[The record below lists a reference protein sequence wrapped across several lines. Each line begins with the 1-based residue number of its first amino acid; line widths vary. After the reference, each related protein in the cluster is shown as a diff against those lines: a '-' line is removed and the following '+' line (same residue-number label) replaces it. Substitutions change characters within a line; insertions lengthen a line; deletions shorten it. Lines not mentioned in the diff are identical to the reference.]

1 MRHVFLEF
9 SRILGQNTGIQASH
23 HYDYRNFL
31 ISDKEN
37 YVASKLSADNAAL
50 ASELVDEVIVP
61 RSMQEASESY
71 LFAFA
76 DQEFIDRPESRG
88 IRFQLELQ
96 KADLILRENHIDH
109 TIVVFGS
116 ARFVDQTTAEK
127 IVTESTSEA
136 DLKRAKLALKN
147 SAMYESARLF
157 GRLVATHNLMH
168 SDPKKRL
175 HICTGGG
182 PGIME
187 AANRGA
193 FETGDLSV
201 GLNISLPREQ
211 MPNPYITPA
220 LCFRFHYFALRKMHF
235 LLRARAIVVYP
246 GGFGSFDEI
255 FEVLTL
261 IQTKK
266 IKPLPVILVGSEYW
280 QRVVRFDLLV
290 EEGLIDASDLDIVSF
305 VDSAKDAWDTIQKWY
320 EFGN

>member
-1 MRHVFLEF
+1 M
-9 SRILGQNTGIQASH
+9 SH
-23 HYDYRNFL
+23 
-31 ISDKEN
+31 
-37 YVASKLSADNAAL
+37 KLTNDNAPLIAEIL
-50 ASELVDEVIVP
+50 SRAEP
-61 RSMQEASESY
+61 PHSMQEASESY
-71 LFAFA
+71 VFAFE
-76 DQEFIDRPESRG
+76 DKEFIERPEVRG
-88 IRFQLELQ
+88 IRFQLELL
-96 KADLILRENHIDH
+96 KADLILRENDIDH
-109 TIVVFGS
+109 MIVVFGS
-116 ARFVDQTTAEK
+116 ARFVSQEKAEK
-127 IVTESTSEA
+127 MISEA
-136 DLKRAKLALKN
+136 KNDTDTAKALLALKN
-147 SAMYESARLF
+147 SALYESAREF

-168 SDPKKRL
+168 SNPKKRL

-193 FETGDLSV
+193 FETGDLSI

-211 MPNPYITPA
+211 TPNRYITPA

-266 IKPLPVILVGSEYW
+266 MKPLPVILVGTEHW
-280 QRVVRFDLLV
+280 KTIVRFDMLV
-290 EEGLIDASDLDIVSF
+290 DQGLIDAEDLNILTF
-305 VDSAKDAWDTIQKWY
+305 VDSAKDAWDTIQNWY

>member
-1 MRHVFLEF
+1 MATKISDDNAQTASDFVNKIEF
-9 SRILGQNTGIQASH
+9 PLSIQQASNS
-23 HYDYRNFL
+23 Y
-31 ISDKEN
+31 
-37 YVASKLSADNAAL
+37 KL
-50 ASELVDEVIVP
+50 
-61 RSMQEASESY
+61 
-71 LFAFA
+71 AFT
-76 DQEFIDRPESRG
+76 DQEFINRPEERG

-96 KADLILRENHIDH
+96 KADLVLRENDIQH

-116 ARFVDQTTAEK
+116 ARFVSQQTAESMLANATDPVSK
-127 IVTESTSEA
+127 NLAEH
-136 DLKRAKLALKN
+136 ALKN
-147 SAMYESARLF
+147 SIYYESAREF
-157 GRLVATHNLMH
+157 GHIVATHNLMQ
-168 SDPKKRL
+168 SNPKTRL

-193 FETGDLSV
+193 FEAGDFSI

-211 MPNPYITPA
+211 TPNKYITPA

-266 IKPLPVILVGSEYW
+266 MKAIPVILVGSEHW
-280 QRVVRFDLLV
+280 KKVVRFDLLA
-290 EEGLIDASDLDIVSF
+290 EEGLIDQADLDIISF
-305 VDSAKDAWDTIQKWY
+305 VDTTEDAWSTIKKWY
-320 EFGN
+320 ELTE

>member
-1 MRHVFLEF
+1 MVAKIPNDNSETAAEF
-9 SRILGQNTGIQASH
+9 
-23 HYDYRNFL
+23 
-31 ISDKEN
+31 
-37 YVASKLSADNAAL
+37 VAKVTHPKSL
-50 ASELVDEVIVP
+50 
-61 RSMQEASESY
+61 QEASDSY
-71 LFAFA
+71 KFAFA
-76 DQEFIDRPESRG
+76 DQEFIDRPEVRG

-96 KADLILRENHIDH
+96 KADLVLRENDISH

-116 ARFVDQTTAEK
+116 ARFYSQEKAQAFIAQAADQTAKNKAEH
-127 IVTESTSEA
+127 
-136 DLKRAKLALKN
+136 ALKN
-147 SAMYESARLF
+147 SSYYESARKF
-157 GRLVATHNLMH
+157 GTIVATHNLMQ
-168 SDPKKRL
+168 SSPKNRL

-193 FETGDLSV
+193 FEAGDFSI

-211 MPNPYITPA
+211 TPNKYITPA

-266 IKPLPVILVGSEYW
+266 IVALPVILVGSAYW
-280 QRVVRFDLLV
+280 QKVIRFDLLV
-290 EEGLIDASDLDIVSF
+290 EEGLIDQDDLDIITF
-305 VDSAKDAWDTIQKWY
+305 VDTEQEAWITIQKWY
-320 EFGN
+320 GFTD

>member
-1 MRHVFLEF
+1 M
-9 SRILGQNTGIQASH
+9 SH
-23 HYDYRNFL
+23 
-31 ISDKEN
+31 
-37 YVASKLSADNAAL
+37 KLTNDNAPLIAEAL
-50 ASELVDEVIVP
+50 ASPELP

-71 LFAFA
+71 VFAFE
-76 DQEFIDRPESRG
+76 DRDFIERAEVRG
-88 IRFQLELQ
+88 IRFQLELL
-96 KADLILRENHIDH
+96 KADIILRENDIDH

-116 ARFVDQTTAEK
+116 ARFVSKDHAEQLIANAKSDTETA
-127 IVTESTSEA
+127 
-136 DLKRAKLALKN
+136 RALLAVKN
-147 SAMYESARLF
+147 SEQYESAREF

-168 SDPKKRL
+168 SNPKKRL

-193 FETGDLSV
+193 FETGDLSI
-201 GLNISLPREQ
+201 GLNISLPKEQ
-211 MPNPYITPA
+211 TPNRYITPA

-266 IKPLPVILVGSEYW
+266 MKPLPVILVGTEHWNSI
-280 QRVVRFDLLV
+280 VRFDALV
-290 EEGLIDASDLDIVSF
+290 EQGLIDADDLKIITF
-305 VDSAKDAWDTIQKWY
+305 VDSAQDAWNFIQNWY

>member
-1 MRHVFLEF
+1 MAAK
-9 SRILGQNTGIQASH
+9 IP
-23 HYDYRNFL
+23 D
-31 ISDKEN
+31 
-37 YVASKLSADNAAL
+37 DNAETAADFISKTL
-50 ASELVDEVIVP
+50 HP
-61 RSMQEASESY
+61 RSLQEASDSY
-71 LFAFA
+71 KFAFA
-76 DQEFIDRPESRG
+76 DQEFIDRPEERG

-96 KADLILRENHIDH
+96 KADLVLRENYIDH

-116 ARFVDQTTAEK
+116 ARFVSKQTAELMLTQATDEFSRQK
-127 IVTESTSEA
+127 AEH
-136 DLKRAKLALKN
+136 ALKN
-147 SAMYESARLF
+147 STYYESAREF
-157 GRLVATHNLMH
+157 GHIVATHNLMQ
-168 SDPKKRL
+168 SSPKKRL

-193 FETGDLSV
+193 FEAGDFSI

-211 MPNPYITPA
+211 SPNKYITPA

-266 IKPLPVILVGSEYW
+266 IVPLPVILVGREHW
-280 QRVVRFDLLV
+280 QKVIRFDLLI
-290 EEGLIDASDLDIVSF
+290 EEGLIDQADLDIINF
-305 VDSAKDAWDTIQKWY
+305 VDSTEYAWALIQKWY
-320 EFGN
+320 GFTN

>member
-1 MRHVFLEF
+1 M
-9 SRILGQNTGIQASH
+9 
-23 HYDYRNFL
+23 
-31 ISDKEN
+31 
-37 YVASKLSADNAAL
+37 VAKIPDDNAETVADFI
-50 ASELVDEVIVP
+50 SKTTHP
-61 RSMQEASESY
+61 RSLQEASDSY
-71 LFAFA
+71 KFAFA
-76 DQEFIDRPESRG
+76 DQEFIDRPEERG

-96 KADLILRENHIDH
+96 KADLVLRENDIDH

-116 ARFVDQTTAEK
+116 ARFVSKQTAELMLTNAVDEFSRHK
-127 IVTESTSEA
+127 AE
-136 DLKRAKLALKN
+136 LALKN
-147 SAMYESARLF
+147 STYYESARAF
-157 GRLVATHNLMH
+157 GHIVATHNLMQ
-168 SDPKKRL
+168 SSPKKRL

-193 FETGDLSV
+193 FEAGDFSI

-211 MPNPYITPA
+211 TPNKYITPA

-266 IKPLPVILVGSEYW
+266 IVPLPVILIGREHW
-280 QRVVRFDLLV
+280 QKIIRFDLLLD
-290 EEGLIDASDLDIVSF
+290 EGLIDQADLDIITF
-305 VDSAKDAWDTIQKWY
+305 VDTPDDAWAIIQKWY
-320 EFGN
+320 GFSE

>member
-1 MRHVFLEF
+1 MMINKIPEDLSETAAE
-9 SRILGQNTGIQASH
+9 S
-23 HYDYRNFL
+23 
-31 ISDKEN
+31 
-37 YVASKLSADNAAL
+37 VAKTIHPQSL
-50 ASELVDEVIVP
+50 
-61 RSMQEASESY
+61 QEASDSY
-71 LFAFA
+71 KFAFA
-76 DQEFIDRPESRG
+76 DQEFLSRSEVRG
-88 IRFQLELQ
+88 VRFQLELQ

-116 ARFVDQTTAEK
+116 ARFVCKETAENMLANASD
-127 IVTESTSEA
+127 ELARNQAEH
-136 DLKRAKLALKN
+136 ALKN
-147 SAMYESARLF
+147 SSYYESARQF
-157 GRLVATHNLMH
+157 AHTVATHNLMQ
-168 SDPKKRL
+168 SSPKKRL

-193 FETGDLSV
+193 SEAGDFSI

-211 MPNPYITPA
+211 APNKYITPA

-266 IKPLPVILVGSEYW
+266 IVALPVILVGREHW
-280 QRVVRFDLLV
+280 QKIIRFDLLV
-290 EEGLIDASDLDIVSF
+290 DEGLIDQSDLDAIAF
-305 VDSAKDAWDTIQKWY
+305 VETAQEAWEVIQRWY
-320 EFGN
+320 EFTD

>member
-1 MRHVFLEF
+1 M
-9 SRILGQNTGIQASH
+9 SH
-23 HYDYRNFL
+23 
-31 ISDKEN
+31 
-37 YVASKLSADNAAL
+37 KLTNDNAPLIAETL
-50 ASELVDEVIVP
+50 ASPELP

-71 LFAFA
+71 VFAFE
-76 DQEFIDRPESRG
+76 DRDFIERAEVRG
-88 IRFQLELQ
+88 IRFQLELL
-96 KADLILRENHIDH
+96 KADLILRENDIDH

-116 ARFVDQTTAEK
+116 ARFVSKDHAEQLIANAKSDTETA
-127 IVTESTSEA
+127 
-136 DLKRAKLALKN
+136 RALLALKN
-147 SAMYESARLF
+147 SEQYESAREF

-168 SDPKKRL
+168 SNPKKRL

-193 FETGDLSV
+193 FETGDLSI
-201 GLNISLPREQ
+201 GLNISLPKEQ
-211 MPNPYITPA
+211 TPNRYITPA

-266 IKPLPVILVGSEYW
+266 MKPLPVILVGTEHWNSI
-280 QRVVRFDLLV
+280 VRFDALV
-290 EEGLIDASDLDIVSF
+290 EQGLIDAEDLKIITF
-305 VDSAKDAWDTIQKWY
+305 VDSAQDAWDFIQNWY

>member
-1 MRHVFLEF
+1 MAAK
-9 SRILGQNTGIQASH
+9 IP
-23 HYDYRNFL
+23 D
-31 ISDKEN
+31 
-37 YVASKLSADNAAL
+37 DNAETAADFISKTL
-50 ASELVDEVIVP
+50 HP
-61 RSMQEASESY
+61 RSLQEASDSY
-71 LFAFA
+71 KFAFA
-76 DQEFIDRPESRG
+76 DQEFIDRPEERG

-96 KADLILRENHIDH
+96 KADLVLRENDIDH

-116 ARFVDQTTAEK
+116 ARFVSKQTAELMLIHATDEFSRK
-127 IVTESTSEA
+127 KAEH
-136 DLKRAKLALKN
+136 ALKN
-147 SAMYESARLF
+147 SAYYEAAREF
-157 GRLVATHNLMH
+157 GHIVATHNLMQ
-168 SDPKKRL
+168 SSPKKRL

-193 FETGDLSV
+193 FEAGDFSI

-211 MPNPYITPA
+211 TPNKYITPA

-266 IKPLPVILVGSEYW
+266 IVPLPVILVGREHW
-280 QRVVRFDLLV
+280 QKVIRFDLLL
-290 EEGLIDASDLDIVSF
+290 EEGLIDQADLDIISF
-305 VDSAKDAWDTIQKWY
+305 VDTTEDAWALIQKWY
-320 EFGN
+320 GFTN

>member
-1 MRHVFLEF
+1 M
-9 SRILGQNTGIQASH
+9 SH
-23 HYDYRNFL
+23 
-31 ISDKEN
+31 
-37 YVASKLSADNAAL
+37 KLTADNAPLIQEAL
-50 ASELVDEVIVP
+50 DVASQP

-76 DQEFIDRPESRG
+76 DQAFIEGPETRG
-88 IRFQLELQ
+88 IRFQLELL
-96 KADLILRENHIDH
+96 KADLILRENDIDH

-116 ARFVDQTTAEK
+116 ARFFSQEHAEK
-127 IVTESTSEA
+127 MIAEATNDTETA
-136 DLKRAKLALKN
+136 QALLALKN
-147 SAMYESARLF
+147 SALYESAREF
-157 GRLVATHNLMH
+157 GQIVARHNMMH
-168 SDPKKRL
+168 SSPKKRL

-193 FETGDLSV
+193 FETGDLSI

-211 MPNPYITPA
+211 APNLYITPA

-246 GGFGSFDEI
+246 GGFGSFDEV

-266 IKPLPVILVGSEYW
+266 MKPLPVILVGAEHWKSI
-280 QRVVRFDLLV
+280 VRFEMLV
-290 EEGLIDASDLDIVSF
+290 EQGLIDASDMDILTF
-305 VDSAKDAWDTIQKWY
+305 VDSAQDAWDTIQRWY
-320 EFGN
+320 ELDN

>member
-1 MRHVFLEF
+1 M
-9 SRILGQNTGIQASH
+9 
-23 HYDYRNFL
+23 
-31 ISDKEN
+31 
-37 YVASKLSADNAAL
+37 VAQIPDDNAQTA
-50 ASELVDEVIVP
+50 AQLVAKTTPP
-61 RSMQEASESY
+61 RSLQEASDSY
-71 LFAFA
+71 KFAFA
-76 DQEFIDRPESRG
+76 DQEFLNRAEERG

-96 KADLILRENHIDH
+96 KADLVLRENDIDH

-116 ARFVDQTTAEK
+116 ARFVSKQTAETMLANA
-127 IVTESTSEA
+127 VDEA
-136 DLKRAKLALKN
+136 SRNTALHALKN
-147 SAMYESARLF
+147 SAYYESAREF
-157 GRLVATHNLMH
+157 GTIVATHNLMQ
-168 SDPKKRL
+168 SSPKKRL

-193 FETGDLSV
+193 FEAGDLSI

-211 MPNPYITPA
+211 SPNKYITPA

-266 IKPLPVILVGSEYW
+266 IVALPVILVGREHW
-280 QRVVRFDLLV
+280 QTMIRFDLLV
-290 EEGLIDASDLDIVSF
+290 EEGLIDKEDLDIITF
-305 VDSAKDAWDTIQKWY
+305 VDTTEDAWAAIKKWY
-320 EFGN
+320 EFTD